1 MKRRTRT
8 EECQQKQRDENILT
22 RADLRL
28 YAVLHRLEME
38 REREREDSCI
48 KIGSILKNEKV
59 MAHENSRG
67 TEQGAIGCV

>member
-1 MKRRTRT
+1 MPFSTDSKRG
-8 EECQQKQRDENILT
+8 
-22 RADLRL
+22 
-28 YAVLHRLEME
+28 E
-38 REREREDSCI
+38 REKEDSCI